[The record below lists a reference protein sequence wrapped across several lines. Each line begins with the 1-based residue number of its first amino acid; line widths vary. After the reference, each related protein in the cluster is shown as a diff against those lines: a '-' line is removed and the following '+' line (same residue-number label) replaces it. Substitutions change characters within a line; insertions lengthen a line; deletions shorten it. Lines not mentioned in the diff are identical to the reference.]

1 MFRVITSA
9 TIVLIAALHNSGAE
23 AADIV
28 LKCDSPQGRRVN
40 YGTVVD
46 LNGKAI
52 VSVQDGIRWS
62 DGDSYPEM
70 FPVFV
75 WKEAAP
81 DKLLVS
87 LGTFLNLTDEAIVT
101 YRDQN
106 QIQAVVR
113 TCGTQSCTTAL
124 YALFPRLGFATRVE
138 SSHMSLFHDHTGIGE
153 GVTRMWATT
162 CKG

>member
-1 MFRVITSA
+1 MS
-9 TIVLIAALHNSGAE
+9 SGFAKG
-23 AADIV
+23 ADIV
-28 LKCDSPQGRRVN
+28 LRCDSPDGKHVS

-46 LNGKAI
+46 LNGRKI
-52 VSVQDGIRWS
+52 VSVEDGIRWVDDKRGYS
-62 DGDSYPEM
+62 EM

-75 WKEAAP
+75 WREAVP

-87 LGTFLNLTDEAIVT
+87 LGTALNIVDEATVT
-101 YRDQN
+101 YRDLN

-113 TCGTQSCTTAL
+113 TCGAKSCTTAL

-138 SSHMSLFHDHTGIGE
+138 ISHMLLMQDTGVGE